1 MLKRYTTGENGK
13 TKLLSLIYT
22 KDEHK
27 INNSLIDDD
36 AYSVLNTLNA
46 NGYEAYLVGGAVRD
60 LIIGQTPKD
69 FDIVTA
75 ATPRTIRRLFR
86 NSRIIGRRFRL
97 VHVIFP
103 DQIIEVS
110 TFRSEDATDSENNVF
125 GTLTEDAKRRDFTI
139 NSLYYDPFKSQLL
152 DFHGGF
158 NDIKNRVLRP
168 VIPIDISFTGDPI
181 RMIRA
186 VKYAEKCSLSIDS
199 EIKGAFYKYSKELTK
214 VSESRMVE
222 EVNKIL
228 LSGYSFEIFKRLDKY
243 DLLIFIMPRIS
254 EEIMR
259 KNTHLSSSL
268 KELDKAVLDKKEK
281 ITLSDAYSALM
292 SFMINKKEVEK
303 IAINDRLSYVI
314 QLLHKALRP
323 LGTPWKVLI
332 EASTKLLQKNN
343 IDFLQTA
350 KNYDK
355 QNAEVQ
361 KAKKTIKALSSNV
374 VKDV

>member
-1 MLKRYTTGENGK
+1 MLKRYTTAENGK

-22 KDEHK
+22 QDEHK
-27 INNSLIDDD
+27 IDNKLIDKD
-36 AYSVLNTLNA
+36 AYSVLDTLNA
-46 NGYEAYLVGGAVRD
+46 NGYEAYVVGGAVRD
-60 LIIGQTPKD
+60 LLIGCKPKD
-69 FDIVTA
+69 FDIVTE
-75 ATPRTIRRLFR
+75 ATPRTVRRLFR

-97 VHVIFP
+97 VHVVFP

-110 TFRSEDATDSENNVF
+110 TFRSEDATDSENNIF
-125 GTLTEDAKRRDFTI
+125 GTLTEDAQRRDFTI
-139 NSLYYDPFKSQLL
+139 NSLYYNPSNSRLL

-158 NDIKNRVLRP
+158 NDLNNRILRA
-168 VIPIDISFTGDPI
+168 VIPIDVSFTGDPI

-186 VKYAEKCSLSIDS
+186 VKYAVKCSLEIDS

-228 LSGYSFEIFKRLDKY
+228 LSGHSLEILKRLDKY

-259 KNTHLSSSL
+259 KNAHLINDL
-268 KELDKAVLDKKEK
+268 KELDKAIQSGIQV
-281 ITLSDAYSALM
+281 TPSDAYAALM
-292 SFMINKKEVEK
+292 SFIINKKEVEK
-303 IAINDRLSYVI
+303 LEINDRLSYVM

-323 LGTPWKVLI
+323 LGIPWKILI
-332 EASTKLLQKNN
+332 EAGAKILETKN
-343 IDFLQTA
+343 IEFLKVS

-355 QNAEVQ
+355 QNTEIQ
-361 KAKKTIKALSSNV
+361 KAKKAIKALTSNI
-374 VKDV
+374 VKNM

>member
-1 MLKRYTTGENGK
+1 MLKRYTTAENGK

-22 KDEHK
+22 QDEHK
-27 INNSLIDDD
+27 IDNKLIDKD
-36 AYSVLNTLNA
+36 AYYVLDTLNA
-46 NGYEAYLVGGAVRD
+46 NGYEAYVVGGAVRD
-60 LIIGQTPKD
+60 LLIGCKPKD
-69 FDIVTA
+69 FDIVTE
-75 ATPRTIRRLFR
+75 ATPRTVRKLFR

-97 VHVIFP
+97 VHVVFP

-110 TFRSEDATDSENNVF
+110 TFRSEDATDSENNIF
-125 GTLTEDAKRRDFTI
+125 GTLTEDAQRRDFTI
-139 NSLYYDPFKSQLL
+139 NSLYYNPSNSRLL

-158 NDIKNRVLRP
+158 NDLNNRILRA
-168 VIPIDISFTGDPI
+168 VIPIDVSFTGDPI

-186 VKYAEKCSLSIDS
+186 VKYAVKCSLEIDS

-228 LSGYSFEIFKRLDKY
+228 LSGHSLEILKRLDKY

-259 KNTHLSSSL
+259 KNAHLNNDL
-268 KELDKAVLDKKEK
+268 KELDKSIQSGIQV
-281 ITLSDAYSALM
+281 TPSDAYAALM
-292 SFMINKKEVEK
+292 SFIINKKEVEK
-303 IAINDRLSYVI
+303 LEINDRLSYVM

-323 LGTPWKVLI
+323 LGIPWKILI
-332 EASTKLLQKNN
+332 EAGAKILETKN
-343 IDFLQTA
+343 IEFLKVS

-355 QNAEVQ
+355 QNTEIQ
-361 KAKKTIKALSSNV
+361 KAKKAIKALTSNI
-374 VKDV
+374 VKNM

>member
-1 MLKRYTTGENGK
+1 MLKRYTTAENGK

-22 KDEHK
+22 QDEHK
-27 INNSLIDDD
+27 IDNKLIDKD
-36 AYSVLNTLNA
+36 AYSVLDTLNA
-46 NGYEAYLVGGAVRD
+46 NGYEAYVVGGAVRD
-60 LIIGQTPKD
+60 LLIGCKPKD
-69 FDIVTA
+69 FDIVTE
-75 ATPRTIRRLFR
+75 ATPRTVRRLFR

-97 VHVIFP
+97 VHVVFP

-110 TFRSEDATDSENNVF
+110 TFRSEDATDSENNIF
-125 GTLTEDAKRRDFTI
+125 GTLTEDAQRRDFTI
-139 NSLYYDPFKSQLL
+139 NSLYYNPSNSRLL

-158 NDIKNRVLRP
+158 NDLNNRILRA
-168 VIPIDISFTGDPI
+168 VIPIDVSFTGDPI

-186 VKYAEKCSLSIDS
+186 VKYAVKCSLEIDS

-228 LSGYSFEIFKRLDKY
+228 LSGHSLEILKRLDKY

-259 KNTHLSSSL
+259 KNAHLNNDL
-268 KELDKAVLDKKEK
+268 KELDKAIQSGIQV
-281 ITLSDAYSALM
+281 TPSDAYAALM
-292 SFMINKKEVEK
+292 SFIINKKEVEK
-303 IAINDRLSYVI
+303 LEINDRLSYVM

-323 LGTPWKVLI
+323 LGIPWKILI
-332 EASTKLLQKNN
+332 EAGAKILETKN
-343 IDFLQTA
+343 IEFLKVS

-355 QNAEVQ
+355 QNTEIQ
-361 KAKKTIKALSSNV
+361 KAKKAIKALTGNI
-374 VKDV
+374 VKNM

>member
-1 MLKRYTTGENGK
+1 MLKRYTTAENGK

-22 KDEHK
+22 QDEHK
-27 INNSLIDDD
+27 IDNKLIDKD
-36 AYSVLNTLNA
+36 AYYVLDTLNA
-46 NGYEAYLVGGAVRD
+46 NGYEAYVVGGAVRD
-60 LIIGQTPKD
+60 LLIGCKPKD
-69 FDIVTA
+69 FDIVTE
-75 ATPRTIRRLFR
+75 ATPRTVRKLFR

-97 VHVIFP
+97 VHVVFP

-110 TFRSEDATDSENNVF
+110 TFRSEDATDSENNIF
-125 GTLTEDAKRRDFTI
+125 GTLTEDAQRRDFTI
-139 NSLYYDPFKSQLL
+139 NSLYYNPSNSRLL

-158 NDIKNRVLRP
+158 NDLNNRILRA
-168 VIPIDISFTGDPI
+168 VIPIDVSFTGDPI

-186 VKYAEKCSLSIDS
+186 VKYAVKCSLEIDS

-228 LSGYSFEIFKRLDKY
+228 LSGHSLEILKRLDKY

-259 KNTHLSSSL
+259 KNAHLNNDL
-268 KELDKAVLDKKEK
+268 KELDKAIQSGIQV
-281 ITLSDAYSALM
+281 TPSDAYAALM
-292 SFMINKKEVEK
+292 SFIINKKEVEK
-303 IAINDRLSYVI
+303 LEINDRLSYVM

-323 LGTPWKVLI
+323 LGIPWKILI
-332 EASTKLLQKNN
+332 EAGAKILETKN
-343 IDFLQTA
+343 IEFLKVS

-355 QNAEVQ
+355 QNTEIQ
-361 KAKKTIKALSSNV
+361 KAKKDIKALTSNI
-374 VKDV
+374 VKNM

>member
-1 MLKRYTTGENGK
+1 MLKRYTTAENGK

-22 KDEHK
+22 QDEHK
-27 INNSLIDDD
+27 IDNKLIDKD
-36 AYSVLNTLNA
+36 AYYVLDTLNA
-46 NGYEAYLVGGAVRD
+46 NGYEAYVVGGAVRD
-60 LIIGQTPKD
+60 LLIGCKPKD
-69 FDIVTA
+69 FDIVTE
-75 ATPRTIRRLFR
+75 ATPRTVRRLFR

-110 TFRSEDATDSENNVF
+110 TFRSEDATDSENNIF
-125 GTLTEDAKRRDFTI
+125 GTLTEDAQRRDFTI
-139 NSLYYDPFKSQLL
+139 NSLYYNPSNSRLL

-158 NDIKNRVLRP
+158 NDLNNRILRA
-168 VIPIDISFTGDPI
+168 VIPIDVSFTGDPI

-186 VKYAEKCSLSIDS
+186 VKYAVKCSLEIDS

-228 LSGYSFEIFKRLDKY
+228 LSGHSLEILKRLDKY

-259 KNTHLSSSL
+259 KNAHLNNDL
-268 KELDKAVLDKKEK
+268 KELDKAIQSGIQV
-281 ITLSDAYSALM
+281 TPSDAYAALM
-292 SFMINKKEVEK
+292 SFIINKKEVEK
-303 IAINDRLSYVI
+303 LEINDRLSYVM

-323 LGTPWKVLI
+323 LGIPWKILI
-332 EASTKLLQKNN
+332 EAGAKILETKN
-343 IDFLQTA
+343 IEFLKVS

-355 QNAEVQ
+355 QNTEIQ
-361 KAKKTIKALSSNV
+361 KAKKAIKALTGNI
-374 VKDV
+374 VKNM

>member
-1 MLKRYTTGENGK
+1 MLKRYTTAENGK

-22 KDEHK
+22 QDEHK
-27 INNSLIDDD
+27 IDNKLIDKD
-36 AYSVLNTLNA
+36 AYYVLDTLNA
-46 NGYEAYLVGGAVRD
+46 NGYEAYVVGGAVRD
-60 LIIGQTPKD
+60 LLIGCKPKD
-69 FDIVTA
+69 FDIVTE
-75 ATPRTIRRLFR
+75 ATPRTVRKLFR

-97 VHVIFP
+97 VHVVFP

-110 TFRSEDATDSENNVF
+110 TFRSEDATDSENNIF
-125 GTLTEDAKRRDFTI
+125 GTLTEDAQRRDFTI
-139 NSLYYDPFKSQLL
+139 NSLYYNPSNSRLL

-158 NDIKNRVLRP
+158 NDLNNRILRA
-168 VIPIDISFTGDPI
+168 VIPIDVSFTGDPI

-186 VKYAEKCSLSIDS
+186 VKYAVKCSLEIDS

-228 LSGYSFEIFKRLDKY
+228 LSGHSLEILKRLDKY

-259 KNTHLSSSL
+259 KNAHLNNDL
-268 KELDKAVLDKKEK
+268 KELDKAIQSGIHV
-281 ITLSDAYSALM
+281 TPSDAYAALM
-292 SFMINKKEVEK
+292 SFIINKKEVEK
-303 IAINDRLSYVI
+303 LEINDRLSYVM

-323 LGTPWKVLI
+323 LGIPWKILI
-332 EASTKLLQKNN
+332 EAGAKILETKN
-343 IDFLQTA
+343 IEFLKVS

-355 QNAEVQ
+355 QNTEIQ
-361 KAKKTIKALSSNV
+361 KAKKAIKALTSNI
-374 VKDV
+374 VKNM

>member
-1 MLKRYTTGENGK
+1 MLKRYTIAENGK

-22 KDEHK
+22 QDEHK
-27 INNSLIDDD
+27 IDNKLIDKD
-36 AYSVLNTLNA
+36 AYYVLDTLNA
-46 NGYEAYLVGGAVRD
+46 NGYEAYVVGGAVRD
-60 LIIGQTPKD
+60 LLIGCKPKD
-69 FDIVTA
+69 FDIVTE
-75 ATPRTIRRLFR
+75 ATPRTVRKLFR

-97 VHVIFP
+97 VHVVFP

-110 TFRSEDATDSENNVF
+110 TFRSEDATDSENNIF
-125 GTLTEDAKRRDFTI
+125 GTLTEDAQRRDFTI
-139 NSLYYDPFKSQLL
+139 NSLYYNPSNSRLL

-158 NDIKNRVLRP
+158 NDLNNRILRA
-168 VIPIDISFTGDPI
+168 VIPIDVSFTGDPI

-186 VKYAEKCSLSIDS
+186 VKYAVKCSLEIDS

-228 LSGYSFEIFKRLDKY
+228 LSGHSLEILKRLDKY

-259 KNTHLSSSL
+259 KNAHLNNDL
-268 KELDKAVLDKKEK
+268 KELDKAIQSGIQV
-281 ITLSDAYSALM
+281 TPSDAYAALM
-292 SFMINKKEVEK
+292 SFIINKKEVEK
-303 IAINDRLSYVI
+303 LEINDRLSYVM

-323 LGTPWKVLI
+323 LGIPWKILI
-332 EASTKLLQKNN
+332 EAGAKILETKN
-343 IDFLQTA
+343 IEFLKVS

-355 QNAEVQ
+355 QNTEIQ
-361 KAKKTIKALSSNV
+361 KAKKAIKALTSNI
-374 VKDV
+374 VKNM

>member
-1 MLKRYTTGENGK
+1 MLKRYTTAENGK

-22 KDEHK
+22 QDEHK
-27 INNSLIDDD
+27 IDNKLIDKD
-36 AYSVLNTLNA
+36 AYYVLDTLNA
-46 NGYEAYLVGGAVRD
+46 NGYEAYVVGGAVRD
-60 LIIGQTPKD
+60 LLIGCKPKD
-69 FDIVTA
+69 FDIVTE
-75 ATPRTIRRLFR
+75 ATPRTVRKLFR

-97 VHVIFP
+97 VHVVFP

-110 TFRSEDATDSENNVF
+110 TFRSEDATDSENNIF
-125 GTLTEDAKRRDFTI
+125 GTLTEDAQRRDFTI
-139 NSLYYDPFKSQLL
+139 NSLYYNPSNSRLL

-158 NDIKNRVLRP
+158 NDLNNRILRA
-168 VIPIDISFTGDPI
+168 VIPIDVSFTGDPI

-186 VKYAEKCSLSIDS
+186 VKYAVKCSLEIDS

-228 LSGYSFEIFKRLDKY
+228 LSGHSLEILKRLDKY

-259 KNTHLSSSL
+259 KNAHLNNDL
-268 KELDKAVLDKKEK
+268 KELDKAIQSGIQV
-281 ITLSDAYSALM
+281 TPSDAYAALM
-292 SFMINKKEVEK
+292 SFIINKKEVEK
-303 IAINDRLSYVI
+303 LEINDRLSYVM

-323 LGTPWKVLI
+323 LGIPWKILI
-332 EASTKLLQKNN
+332 EAGAKILETKN
-343 IDFLQTA
+343 IEFLKVS

-355 QNAEVQ
+355 QNTEIQ
-361 KAKKTIKALSSNV
+361 KAKKAIKALTGNI
-374 VKDV
+374 VKNM

>member
-1 MLKRYTTGENGK
+1 MLKRYTTAENGK

-22 KDEHK
+22 QDEHK
-27 INNSLIDDD
+27 IDNKLIDKD
-36 AYSVLNTLNA
+36 AYYVLDTLNA
-46 NGYEAYLVGGAVRD
+46 NGYEAYVVGGAVRD
-60 LIIGQTPKD
+60 LLIGCKPKD
-69 FDIVTA
+69 FDIVTE
-75 ATPRTIRRLFR
+75 ATPRTVRKLFR

-97 VHVIFP
+97 VHVVFP

-110 TFRSEDATDSENNVF
+110 TFRSEDATDSENNIF
-125 GTLTEDAKRRDFTI
+125 GTLTEDAQRRDFTI
-139 NSLYYDPFKSQLL
+139 NSLYYNPSNSRLL

-158 NDIKNRVLRP
+158 NDLNNRILRA
-168 VIPIDISFTGDPI
+168 VIPIDVSFTGDPI

-186 VKYAEKCSLSIDS
+186 VKYAVKCSLEIDS

-228 LSGYSFEIFKRLDKY
+228 LSGHSLEILKRLDKY

-259 KNTHLSSSL
+259 KNAHLNNDL
-268 KELDKAVLDKKEK
+268 KELDKAIQSGIQV
-281 ITLSDAYSALM
+281 TPSDAYAALM
-292 SFMINKKEVEK
+292 SFIINKKEVEK
-303 IAINDRLSYVI
+303 LEINDRLSYVM

-323 LGTPWKVLI
+323 LGIPWKIVI
-332 EASTKLLQKNN
+332 EAGAKILETKN
-343 IDFLQTA
+343 IEFLKVS

-355 QNAEVQ
+355 QNTEIQ
-361 KAKKTIKALSSNV
+361 KAKKAIKALTSNI
-374 VKDV
+374 VKNM

>member
-1 MLKRYTTGENGK
+1 MLKRYTTAENGK

-22 KDEHK
+22 QDEHK
-27 INNSLIDDD
+27 IDNKLIDKD
-36 AYSVLNTLNA
+36 AYYVLDTLNA
-46 NGYEAYLVGGAVRD
+46 NGYEAYVVGGAVRD
-60 LIIGQTPKD
+60 LLIGCKPKD
-69 FDIVTA
+69 FDIVTE
-75 ATPRTIRRLFR
+75 ATPRTVRKLFR

-97 VHVIFP
+97 VHVVFP

-110 TFRSEDATDSENNVF
+110 TFRSEDATDSENNIF
-125 GTLTEDAKRRDFTI
+125 GTLTEDAQRRDFTI
-139 NSLYYDPFKSQLL
+139 NSLYYNPSNSRLL

-158 NDIKNRVLRP
+158 NDLNNRILRA
-168 VIPIDISFTGDPI
+168 VIPIDVSFTGDPI

-186 VKYAEKCSLSIDS
+186 VKYAVKCSLEIDS

-228 LSGYSFEIFKRLDKY
+228 LSGHSLEILKRLDKY

-259 KNTHLSSSL
+259 KNAHLNNDL
-268 KELDKAVLDKKEK
+268 KELDKAIQSGIQV
-281 ITLSDAYSALM
+281 TPSDAYAALM
-292 SFMINKKEVEK
+292 SFIINKKEVEK
-303 IAINDRLSYVI
+303 LEINDRLSYVM

-323 LGTPWKVLI
+323 LGIPWKILI
-332 EASTKLLQKNN
+332 EAGAKILETKN
-343 IDFLQTA
+343 IEFLKVS

-355 QNAEVQ
+355 QNTEIQ
-361 KAKKTIKALSSNV
+361 KAKKAIKALTSNI
-374 VKDV
+374 VKNM

>member
-1 MLKRYTTGENGK
+1 MLKRYTTAENGK

-22 KDEHK
+22 QDEHK
-27 INNSLIDDD
+27 IDNKLIDKD
-36 AYSVLNTLNA
+36 AYYVLDTLNA
-46 NGYEAYLVGGAVRD
+46 NGYEAYVVGGAVSD
-60 LIIGQTPKD
+60 LLIGCKPKD
-69 FDIVTA
+69 FDIVTE
-75 ATPRTIRRLFR
+75 ATPRTVRKLFR

-97 VHVIFP
+97 VHVVFP

-110 TFRSEDATDSENNVF
+110 TFRSEDATDSENNIF
-125 GTLTEDAKRRDFTI
+125 GTLTEDAQRRDFTI
-139 NSLYYDPFKSQLL
+139 NSLYYNPSNSRLL

-158 NDIKNRVLRP
+158 NDLNNRILRA
-168 VIPIDISFTGDPI
+168 VIPIDVSFTGDPI

-186 VKYAEKCSLSIDS
+186 VKYAVKCSLEIDS

-228 LSGYSFEIFKRLDKY
+228 LSGHSLEILKRLDKY

-259 KNTHLSSSL
+259 KNAHLNNDL
-268 KELDKAVLDKKEK
+268 KELDKAIQSGIQV
-281 ITLSDAYSALM
+281 TPSDAYAALM
-292 SFMINKKEVEK
+292 SFIINKKEVEK
-303 IAINDRLSYVI
+303 LEINDRLSYVM

-323 LGTPWKVLI
+323 LGIPWKILI
-332 EASTKLLQKNN
+332 EAGAKILETKN
-343 IDFLQTA
+343 IEFLKVS

-355 QNAEVQ
+355 QNTEIQ
-361 KAKKTIKALSSNV
+361 KAKKAIKALTSNI
-374 VKDV
+374 VKNM

>member
-1 MLKRYTTGENGK
+1 MLKRYTTAENGK

-22 KDEHK
+22 QDEHK
-27 INNSLIDDD
+27 IDNKLIDKD
-36 AYSVLNTLNA
+36 AYYVLDTLNA
-46 NGYEAYLVGGAVRD
+46 NGYEAYVVGGAVRD
-60 LIIGQTPKD
+60 LLIGCKPKD
-69 FDIVTA
+69 FDIVTE
-75 ATPRTIRRLFR
+75 ATPRTVRKLFR

-97 VHVIFP
+97 VHVVFP

-110 TFRSEDATDSENNVF
+110 TFRSEDATDSENNIF
-125 GTLTEDAKRRDFTI
+125 GTLTEDAQRRDFTI
-139 NSLYYDPFKSQLL
+139 NSLYYNPSNSRLL

-158 NDIKNRVLRP
+158 NDLNNRILRA
-168 VIPIDISFTGDPI
+168 VIPIDVSFTGDPI

-186 VKYAEKCSLSIDS
+186 VKYAVKCSLEIDS

-228 LSGYSFEIFKRLDKY
+228 LSGHSLEILKRLDKY

-259 KNTHLSSSL
+259 KNAHLNNDL
-268 KELDKAVLDKKEK
+268 KELDKAIQSGIQV
-281 ITLSDAYSALM
+281 TPSDAYAALM
-292 SFMINKKEVEK
+292 SFIINKKEVEK
-303 IAINDRLSYVI
+303 LEINDRLSYVM

-323 LGTPWKVLI
+323 LGIPWKILI
-332 EASTKLLQKNN
+332 EAGAKILETKN
-343 IDFLQTA
+343 IEFLKVS

-355 QNAEVQ
+355 HNTEIQ
-361 KAKKTIKALSSNV
+361 KAKKAIKALTSNI
-374 VKDV
+374 VKNM

>member
-1 MLKRYTTGENGK
+1 MLKRYTTAENGK

-22 KDEHK
+22 QDEHK
-27 INNSLIDDD
+27 IDNKLIDKD
-36 AYSVLNTLNA
+36 AYYVLDTLNA
-46 NGYEAYLVGGAVRD
+46 NGYEAYVVGGAVRD
-60 LIIGQTPKD
+60 LLIGCKPKD
-69 FDIVTA
+69 FDIVTE
-75 ATPRTIRRLFR
+75 ATPRTVRKLFR

-97 VHVIFP
+97 VHVVFP

-110 TFRSEDATDSENNVF
+110 TFRSEDATDSENNIF
-125 GTLTEDAKRRDFTI
+125 GTLTEDAQRRDFTI
-139 NSLYYDPFKSQLL
+139 NSLYYNPSNSRLL

-158 NDIKNRVLRP
+158 NDLNNRILRA
-168 VIPIDISFTGDPI
+168 VIPIDVSFTGDPI

-186 VKYAEKCSLSIDS
+186 VKYAVKCSLEIDS

-228 LSGYSFEIFKRLDKY
+228 LSGHSLEILKRLDKY

-259 KNTHLSSSL
+259 KNAHLNNDL
-268 KELDKAVLDKKEK
+268 KELDKAIQSGIQV
-281 ITLSDAYSALM
+281 TPSDAYAALM
-292 SFMINKKEVEK
+292 SFIINKKEVEK
-303 IAINDRLSYVI
+303 LEINDRLSYVM

-323 LGTPWKVLI
+323 LGIPWKILVEAGSKILETKNI
-332 EASTKLLQKNN
+332 E
-343 IDFLQTA
+343 FLKVS

-355 QNAEVQ
+355 QNTEIQ
-361 KAKKTIKALSSNV
+361 KAKKAIKALTGNI
-374 VKDV
+374 VKNM

>member
-1 MLKRYTTGENGK
+1 MLKRYTTAENGK

-22 KDEHK
+22 QDEHK
-27 INNSLIDDD
+27 IDNKLIDKD
-36 AYSVLNTLNA
+36 AYYVLDTLNA
-46 NGYEAYLVGGAVRD
+46 NGYEAYVLGGAVRD
-60 LIIGQTPKD
+60 LLIGCKPKD
-69 FDIVTA
+69 FDIVTE
-75 ATPRTIRRLFR
+75 ATPRTVRKLFR

-97 VHVIFP
+97 VHVVFP

-110 TFRSEDATDSENNVF
+110 TFRSEDATDSENNIF
-125 GTLTEDAKRRDFTI
+125 GTLTEDAQRRDFTI
-139 NSLYYDPFKSQLL
+139 NSLYYNPSNSRLL

-158 NDIKNRVLRP
+158 NDLNNRILRA
-168 VIPIDISFTGDPI
+168 VIPIDVSFTGDPI

-186 VKYAEKCSLSIDS
+186 VKYAVKCSLEIDS

-228 LSGYSFEIFKRLDKY
+228 LSGHSLEILKRLDKY

-259 KNTHLSSSL
+259 KNAHLNNDL
-268 KELDKAVLDKKEK
+268 KELDKAIQSGIQV
-281 ITLSDAYSALM
+281 TPSDAYAALM
-292 SFMINKKEVEK
+292 SFIINKKEVEK
-303 IAINDRLSYVI
+303 LEINDRLSDVM

-323 LGTPWKVLI
+323 LGIPWKILI
-332 EASTKLLQKNN
+332 EAGAKILETKN
-343 IDFLQTA
+343 IEFLKVS

-355 QNAEVQ
+355 QNTEIQ
-361 KAKKTIKALSSNV
+361 KAKKAIKALTSNI
-374 VKDV
+374 VKNM

>member
-1 MLKRYTTGENGK
+1 MLKRYTTAENGK

-22 KDEHK
+22 QDEHK
-27 INNSLIDDD
+27 IDNKLIDKD
-36 AYSVLNTLNA
+36 AYYVLDTLNA
-46 NGYEAYLVGGAVRD
+46 NGYEAYVVGGAVRD
-60 LIIGQTPKD
+60 LLIGCKPKD
-69 FDIVTA
+69 FDIVTE
-75 ATPRTIRRLFR
+75 ATPRTVRKLFR

-97 VHVIFP
+97 VHVVFP

-110 TFRSEDATDSENNVF
+110 TFRSEDATDSENNIF
-125 GTLTEDAKRRDFTI
+125 GTLTEDAQRRDFTI
-139 NSLYYDPFKSQLL
+139 NSLYYNPSNSRLL

-158 NDIKNRVLRP
+158 NDLNNRILRA
-168 VIPIDISFTGDPI
+168 VIPIDVSFTGDPI

-186 VKYAEKCSLSIDS
+186 VKYAVKCSLEIDS

-228 LSGYSFEIFKRLDKY
+228 LSGHSLEILKRLDKY

-259 KNTHLSSSL
+259 KNAHLNNDL
-268 KELDKAVLDKKEK
+268 KELDKAIQSGIQV
-281 ITLSDAYSALM
+281 TPSDAYAALM
-292 SFMINKKEVEK
+292 SFIINKKEVEK
-303 IAINDRLSYVI
+303 LEINDRLSYVM

-323 LGTPWKVLI
+323 LGIPWKILI
-332 EASTKLLQKNN
+332 EAGAKILETKN
-343 IDFLQTA
+343 IEFLKVS

-355 QNAEVQ
+355 QNTEIQ
-361 KAKKTIKALSSNV
+361 KAKKAIKALTSNIG
-374 VKDV
+374 KNM

>member
-1 MLKRYTTGENGK
+1 MLKRYTTAENGK

-22 KDEHK
+22 QDEHK
-27 INNSLIDDD
+27 IDNKLIDKD
-36 AYSVLNTLNA
+36 AYSVLDTLNA
-46 NGYEAYLVGGAVRD
+46 NGYEAYVVGGAVRD
-60 LIIGQTPKD
+60 LLIGCKPKD
-69 FDIVTA
+69 FDIVTE
-75 ATPRTIRRLFR
+75 ATPRTVRRLFR

-97 VHVIFP
+97 VHVVFP

-110 TFRSEDATDSENNVF
+110 TFRSEDATDSENNIF
-125 GTLTEDAKRRDFTI
+125 GTLTEDAQRRDFTI
-139 NSLYYDPFKSQLL
+139 NSLYYNPSNSRLL

-158 NDIKNRVLRP
+158 NDLNNRILRA
-168 VIPIDISFTGDPI
+168 VIPIDVSFTGDPI

-186 VKYAEKCSLSIDS
+186 VKYAVKCSLEIDS

-228 LSGYSFEIFKRLDKY
+228 LSGHSLEILKRLDKY

-259 KNTHLSSSL
+259 KNAHLNNDL
-268 KELDKAVLDKKEK
+268 KELDKAIQSGIQV
-281 ITLSDAYSALM
+281 TPSDAYAALM
-292 SFMINKKEVEK
+292 SFIINKKEVEK
-303 IAINDRLSYVI
+303 LEINDRLSYVM

-323 LGTPWKVLI
+323 LGIPWKILI
-332 EASTKLLQKNN
+332 EAGAKILETKN
-343 IDFLQTA
+343 IEFLKVS

-355 QNAEVQ
+355 QNTEIQ
-361 KAKKTIKALSSNV
+361 KAKKAIKALTSNI
-374 VKDV
+374 VKNM

>member
-1 MLKRYTTGENGK
+1 MLKRYTTAENGK

-22 KDEHK
+22 QDEHK
-27 INNSLIDDD
+27 IDNKLIDKD
-36 AYSVLNTLNA
+36 AYYVLDTLNA
-46 NGYEAYLVGGAVRD
+46 NGYEAYVVGGAVRD
-60 LIIGQTPKD
+60 LLIGCKPKD
-69 FDIVTA
+69 FDIVTE
-75 ATPRTIRRLFR
+75 ATPRTVRKLFR

-97 VHVIFP
+97 VHVVFP

-110 TFRSEDATDSENNVF
+110 TFRSEDATDSENNIF
-125 GTLTEDAKRRDFTI
+125 GTLTEDAQRRDFTI
-139 NSLYYDPFKSQLL
+139 NSLYYNPSNSRLL

-158 NDIKNRVLRP
+158 NDLNNRILRA
-168 VIPIDISFTGDPI
+168 VIPIDVSFTGDPI

-186 VKYAEKCSLSIDS
+186 VKYAVKCSLEIDS

-228 LSGYSFEIFKRLDKY
+228 LSGHSLEILKRLDKY

-259 KNTHLSSSL
+259 KNAHLINDL
-268 KELDKAVLDKKEK
+268 KELDKAIQSGIKV
-281 ITLSDAYSALM
+281 TPSDAYAALM
-292 SFMINKKEVEK
+292 SFIINKKEVEK
-303 IAINDRLSYVI
+303 LEINDRLSYVM

-323 LGTPWKVLI
+323 LGIPWKTLI
-332 EASTKLLQKNN
+332 EAGAKILETKN
-343 IDFLQTA
+343 IEFLKVS

-355 QNAEVQ
+355 QNTEIQ
-361 KAKKTIKALSSNV
+361 KAKKAIKALTGNI
-374 VKDV
+374 VKNM

>member
-1 MLKRYTTGENGK
+1 MLKRYTTAENGK

-22 KDEHK
+22 QDEHK
-27 INNSLIDDD
+27 IDNKLIDKD
-36 AYSVLNTLNA
+36 AYYVLDTLNA
-46 NGYEAYLVGGAVRD
+46 NGYEAYVVVGAVRD
-60 LIIGQTPKD
+60 LLIGCKPKD
-69 FDIVTA
+69 FDIVTE
-75 ATPRTIRRLFR
+75 ATPRTVRKLFR

-97 VHVIFP
+97 VHVVFP

-110 TFRSEDATDSENNVF
+110 TFRSEDATDSENNIF
-125 GTLTEDAKRRDFTI
+125 GTLTEDAQRRDFTI
-139 NSLYYDPFKSQLL
+139 NSLYYNPSNSRLL

-158 NDIKNRVLRP
+158 NDLNNRILRA
-168 VIPIDISFTGDPI
+168 VIPIDVSFTGDPI

-186 VKYAEKCSLSIDS
+186 VKYAVKCSLEIDS

-228 LSGYSFEIFKRLDKY
+228 LSGHSLEILKRLDKY

-259 KNTHLSSSL
+259 KNAHLNNDL
-268 KELDKAVLDKKEK
+268 KELDKAIQSGIQV
-281 ITLSDAYSALM
+281 TPSDAYAALM
-292 SFMINKKEVEK
+292 SFIINKKEVEK
-303 IAINDRLSYVI
+303 LEINDRLSYVM

-323 LGTPWKVLI
+323 LGIPWKILI
-332 EASTKLLQKNN
+332 EAGAKILETKN
-343 IDFLQTA
+343 IEFLKVS

-355 QNAEVQ
+355 QNTEIQ
-361 KAKKTIKALSSNV
+361 KAKKAIKALTSNI
-374 VKDV
+374 VKNM

>member
-1 MLKRYTTGENGK
+1 MLKRYTTAENGK

-22 KDEHK
+22 QDEHK
-27 INNSLIDDD
+27 IDNKLIDKD
-36 AYSVLNTLNA
+36 AYYVLDTLNA
-46 NGYEAYLVGGAVRD
+46 NGYEAYVVGGAVRD
-60 LIIGQTPKD
+60 LLIGCKPKD
-69 FDIVTA
+69 FDIVTE
-75 ATPRTIRRLFR
+75 ATPRTVRKLFR

-97 VHVIFP
+97 VHVVFP

-110 TFRSEDATDSENNVF
+110 TFRSEDATDSENNIF
-125 GTLTEDAKRRDFTI
+125 GTLTEDAQRRDFTI
-139 NSLYYDPFKSQLL
+139 NSLYYNPSNSRLL

-158 NDIKNRVLRP
+158 NDLNNRILRA
-168 VIPIDISFTGDPI
+168 VIPIDVSFTGDPI

-186 VKYAEKCSLSIDS
+186 VKYAVKCSLEIDS

-228 LSGYSFEIFKRLDKY
+228 LSGHSLEILKRLDKY

-259 KNTHLSSSL
+259 KNAHLNND
-268 KELDKAVLDKKEK
+268 LDKAIQSGIQV
-281 ITLSDAYSALM
+281 TPCDAYAALM
-292 SFMINKKEVEK
+292 SFIINKKEVEK
-303 IAINDRLSYVI
+303 LEINDRLSYVM

-323 LGTPWKVLI
+323 LGIPWKILI
-332 EASTKLLQKNN
+332 EAGAKILETKN
-343 IDFLQTA
+343 IEFLKVS

-355 QNAEVQ
+355 QNTEIQ
-361 KAKKTIKALSSNV
+361 KAKKAIKALTSNI
-374 VKDV
+374 VKNM

>member
-1 MLKRYTTGENGK
+1 MLKRYTTAENGK

-22 KDEHK
+22 QDEHK
-27 INNSLIDDD
+27 IDNKLIDKD
-36 AYSVLNTLNA
+36 AYYVLDTLNA
-46 NGYEAYLVGGAVRD
+46 NGYEAYVVGGAVRD
-60 LIIGQTPKD
+60 LLIGCKPKD
-69 FDIVTA
+69 FDIVTE
-75 ATPRTIRRLFR
+75 ATPRTVRKLFR

-97 VHVIFP
+97 VHVVFP

-110 TFRSEDATDSENNVF
+110 TFRSEDATDSENNIF
-125 GTLTEDAKRRDFTI
+125 GTLTEDAQRRDFTI
-139 NSLYYDPFKSQLL
+139 NSLYYNPSNSRLL

-158 NDIKNRVLRP
+158 NDLNNRILRA
-168 VIPIDISFTGDPI
+168 VIPIDVSFTGDPI

-186 VKYAEKCSLSIDS
+186 VKYAVKCSLEIDS

-228 LSGYSFEIFKRLDKY
+228 LSGHSLEILKRLDKY

-259 KNTHLSSSL
+259 KNAHLNNDL
-268 KELDKAVLDKKEK
+268 KELDKAIQSGIQV
-281 ITLSDAYSALM
+281 TPSDAYAALM
-292 SFMINKKEVEK
+292 SFIINKKEVEK
-303 IAINDRLSYVI
+303 LEINDRLSYVM

-323 LGTPWKVLI
+323 LGTPWKILI
-332 EASTKLLQKNN
+332 EAGAKILETKN
-343 IDFLQTA
+343 IEFLKVS

-355 QNAEVQ
+355 QNTEIQ
-361 KAKKTIKALSSNV
+361 KAKKAIKALTSNI
-374 VKDV
+374 VKNM

>member
-1 MLKRYTTGENGK
+1 MLKRYTTAENGK

-22 KDEHK
+22 QDEHK
-27 INNSLIDDD
+27 IDNNLIDKD
-36 AYSVLNTLNA
+36 AYYVLDTLNA
-46 NGYEAYLVGGAVRD
+46 NGYEAYVVGGAVRD
-60 LIIGQTPKD
+60 LLIGCKPKD
-69 FDIVTA
+69 FDIVTE
-75 ATPRTIRRLFR
+75 ATPRTVRKLFR

-97 VHVIFP
+97 VHVVFP

-110 TFRSEDATDSENNVF
+110 TFRSEDATDSENNIF
-125 GTLTEDAKRRDFTI
+125 GTLTEDAQRRDFTI
-139 NSLYYDPFKSQLL
+139 NSLYYNPSNSRLL

-158 NDIKNRVLRP
+158 NDLNNRILRA
-168 VIPIDISFTGDPI
+168 VIPIDVSFTGDPI

-186 VKYAEKCSLSIDS
+186 VKYAVKCSLEIDS

-228 LSGYSFEIFKRLDKY
+228 LSGHSLEILKRLDKY

-259 KNTHLSSSL
+259 KNAHLINDL
-268 KELDKAVLDKKEK
+268 KELDKAIQSGIQV
-281 ITLSDAYSALM
+281 TPSDAYAALM
-292 SFMINKKEVEK
+292 SFIINKKEVEK
-303 IAINDRLSYVI
+303 LEINDRLSYVM

-323 LGTPWKVLI
+323 LGIPWKILI
-332 EASTKLLQKNN
+332 EAGAKILETKN
-343 IDFLQTA
+343 IEFLKVS

-355 QNAEVQ
+355 QNTEIQ
-361 KAKKTIKALSSNV
+361 KAKKAIKALTGNI
-374 VKDV
+374 VKNM

>member
-1 MLKRYTTGENGK
+1 MLKRYTTAENGK

-22 KDEHK
+22 QDEHK
-27 INNSLIDDD
+27 IDNKLIDKD
-36 AYSVLNTLNA
+36 AYYVLDTLNA
-46 NGYEAYLVGGAVRD
+46 NGYEAYVVGGAVRD
-60 LIIGQTPKD
+60 LLIGCKPKD
-69 FDIVTA
+69 FDIVTE
-75 ATPRTIRRLFR
+75 ATPRTVRKLFR

-97 VHVIFP
+97 VHVVFP

-110 TFRSEDATDSENNVF
+110 TFRSEDATDSENNIF
-125 GTLTEDAKRRDFTI
+125 GTLTEDAQRRDFTI
-139 NSLYYDPFKSQLL
+139 NSLYYNPSNSRLL

-158 NDIKNRVLRP
+158 NDLNNRILRA
-168 VIPIDISFTGDPI
+168 VIPIDVSFTGDPI

-186 VKYAEKCSLSIDS
+186 VKYAVKCSLEIDS

-228 LSGYSFEIFKRLDKY
+228 LSGHSLEILKRLDKY

-259 KNTHLSSSL
+259 KNAHLNNDL
-268 KELDKAVLDKKEK
+268 KELDKAIQSGIQV
-281 ITLSDAYSALM
+281 TPSDAYAALM
-292 SFMINKKEVEK
+292 SFIINKKEVEK
-303 IAINDRLSYVI
+303 LEINDRLSYVM

-323 LGTPWKVLI
+323 LGIPWKILI
-332 EASTKLLQKNN
+332 EAGSKILETKN
-343 IDFLQTA
+343 IEFLKVS

-355 QNAEVQ
+355 QNTEIQ
-361 KAKKTIKALSSNV
+361 KAKKAIKALTSNI
-374 VKDV
+374 VKNM